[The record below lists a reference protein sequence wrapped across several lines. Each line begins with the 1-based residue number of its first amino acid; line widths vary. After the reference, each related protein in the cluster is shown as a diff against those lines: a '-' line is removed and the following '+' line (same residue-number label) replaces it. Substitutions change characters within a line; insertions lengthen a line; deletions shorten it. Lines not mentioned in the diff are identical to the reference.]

1 MRECIDAPVRLS
13 FRHKMPPQSKS
24 AANVPI
30 SACPLD
36 CCPGRA
42 STAGESVFSSQQQ
55 PPSNGR
61 VHPSK
66 PHTPDSAP
74 ICCSCV
80 LLLCSALPTSVK
92 PRALCAPSKS
102 SATHRV
108 RYSQGAHPATVTEDR
123 TDVRVGRQGSRPAA
137 DATRPSAWHGKSVC
151 GDSPGWAG
159 GTQLCHQPTHRTRS
173 QPTPQPSRTARQP
186 EVPKPAINR
195 TSGDDMVHNLVTPCC
210 TM

>member
-42 STAGESVFSSQQQ
+42 STAEESVFSSQQQ

-80 LLLCSALPTSVK
+80 LLLCSGSLRLSSPVPCVLPQNPLPHTVSVI
-92 PRALCAPSKS
+92 R
-102 SATHRV
+102 
-108 RYSQGAHPATVTEDR
+108 QGAHPATVTEDR
-123 TDVRVGRQGSRPAA
+123 TDVRVGRQGSRPA